1 MDPSVFVPGVFIKS
15 PSDLL
20 IPVDG
25 HKLEL
30 VTHRPVLS
38 ALVESWFERRLFCAR
53 SGDFK
58 HRCFILTSLTGCVL
72 FSILQT
78 LQIQTQSTS
87 GDFLTMQLDSRS
99 PVGLVFIFSKTPKS
113 PFCLIFTKIMLYIVF
128 NLRFSC
134 FSPTLVLG
142 SSLFC
147 TFSDCCYQ
155 WSPDYMLLGSF
166 PT

>member
-1 MDPSVFVPGVFIKS
+1 MIVVRSLLGTLDLLWFKVYNIFEWIPLFLCLVFLKS

-20 IPVDG
+20 IAVDG

-38 ALVESWFERRLFCAR
+38 ALVESWFERRLFCAQL
-53 SGDFK
+53 GDLQ

-99 PVGLVFIFSKTPKS
+99 PEELVFNFSKTPKS
-113 PFCLIFTKIMLYIVF
+113 PFC
-128 NLRFSC
+128 
-134 FSPTLVLG
+134 
-142 SSLFC
+142 
-147 TFSDCCYQ
+147 
-155 WSPDYMLLGSF
+155 
-166 PT
+166 